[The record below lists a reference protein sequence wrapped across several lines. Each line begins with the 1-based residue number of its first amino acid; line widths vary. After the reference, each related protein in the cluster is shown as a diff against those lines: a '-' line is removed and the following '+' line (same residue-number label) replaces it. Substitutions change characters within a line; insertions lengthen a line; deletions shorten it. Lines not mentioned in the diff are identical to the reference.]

1 MVDRPPSLTLS
12 YRKNGTDRV
21 VMFGVKL
28 RMTICEEG
36 FAMVAGVLLLAFCY
50 WCSVVLLP
58 SQPMLL
64 RGQEAKRKTNDD
76 DAILEK
82 YDVTEY
88 LQQLTKKWGEEERME
103 KSKARDLRTTLL
115 YHYWL
120 RGGMSLNSFRQL
132 R

>member
-64 RGQEAKRKTNDD
+64 GGQQEAQRKTNDD

-88 LQQLTKKWGEEERME
+88 LQTADKEVGRRRKNGE
-103 KSKARDLRTTLL
+103 KQ
-115 YHYWL
+115 
-120 RGGMSLNSFRQL
+120 G
-132 R
+132 